1 MLYHDCIMFFS
12 IVNMINHDY
21 IHAYHPMAAVGE
33 VHDDAGCGGARMR
46 RVLCKTWRRSF
57 SKYNTLYLMLF
68 CVSYPCNKIDV
79 SGQFAGRIEKTD
91 IGPKS
96 SLP

>member
-33 VHDDAGCGGARMR
+33 VHDDGGCGDAP
-46 RVLCKTWRRSF
+46 
-57 SKYNTLYLMLF
+57 N
-68 CVSYPCNKIDV
+68 
-79 SGQFAGRIEKTD
+79 E
-91 IGPKS
+91 KS
-96 SLP
+96 SLRNLETTVLKIQHIIFDAILCELSL